1 MASAIRLLY
10 EINQV
15 IKQRR
20 TLPHYLLNR
29 VYINKSVLLPDH
41 SALLLEER
49 YQVQQLYCWTLG
61 FICIQRGECNTEL
74 CQNVVLSCSNQQ
86 NQCNINQLDTY

>member
-15 IKQRR
+15 IKQKR

-41 SALLLEER
+41 SALLSEER
-49 YQVQQLYCWTLG
+49 YQVQQLHCWTLG
-61 FICIQRGECNTEL
+61 SICVQRGECNIEL
-74 CQNVVLSCSNQQ
+74 CQNVAL
-86 NQCNINQLDTY
+86 